1 MAHPEPSNQPLRD
14 VRVVEV
20 SQLIAAPLCG
30 LTLSD
35 LGADVVKVESPHGDY
50 TRGWAREGQESGIFR
65 MLNRG
70 KRSVVAD
77 HRSERGRQLVRGLIG
92 QADVVVENHGDLM
105 ERMFGIDYESAARSR
120 PELIWCSVSGMGRGA
135 RRKAI
140 DMTLQA
146 SMGITALTGEADG
159 PPLRGAMPV
168 VDLMT
173 GMSAVQAVLVAV
185 MGLRAGGPGR
195 FIDCAMVDAAA
206 TLTASPGALSLSG
219 FSRPR
224 RMGSENDL
232 FVPSRVFAT
241 AGGEHVHVVAIS
253 DQQWRAICSAVGRD
267 DWLDNSRFAT
277 NRQRLEHRA
286 EIHGGLAEALATRP
300 AEHWTSEIVA
310 RGGLCERVRE
320 IEEAWA
326 DRVMRDRGLLID
338 VAGDQPTPAVALVG
352 EPTSKPAPALGE
364 HSADVAQELGLPAS
378 AAHSGS

>member
-1 MAHPEPSNQPLRD
+1 MSLERSNQPLRGL
-14 VRVVEV
+14 RVVEV

-35 LGADVVKVESPHGDY
+35 LGADVIKVESPHGDY
-50 TRGWAREGQESGIFR
+50 TRAWAREDQESGIFR

-70 KRSVVAD
+70 KRSVLAD
-77 HRSERGRQLVRGLIG
+77 HRTEHGRTFVRALIDS
-92 QADVVVENHGDLM
+92 ADIVVENHGDLM
-105 ERMFGIDYESAARSR
+105 QRMYGIEYADAANKR
-120 PELIWCSVSGMGRGA
+120 PGLIWCSVSGMGRGVQ
-135 RRKAI
+135 RKAI

-173 GMSAVQAVLVAV
+173 GMAAVQAVLVAV
-185 MGLRAGGPGR
+185 MAVRDGAAGR

-241 AGGEHVHVVAIS
+241 SDDAHVHVVAIS
-253 DQQWRAICSAVGRD
+253 EQQWRAICEATGLTEWVND
-267 DWLDNSRFAT
+267 PRFSS
-277 NRQRLEHRA
+277 NRRRLEHRA
-286 EIHGGLAEALATRP
+286 EIHGGLAAVLSTQP
-300 AEHWTSEIVA
+300 AAHWTTEIAA

-326 DRVMRDRGLLID
+326 DPVMRERGLLLEGSD
-338 VAGDQPTPAVALVG
+338 GQSTPAVALVG
-352 EPTSKPAPALGE
+352 EHLPAAAPVLGE
-364 HSADVAQELGLPAS
+364 HTERLELELGLAS
-378 AAHSGS
+378 GATSAS